1 MVMQKAETNSKVKR
15 ALPQGLLQ
23 VTFLTAKPGPPW
35 FYALLQQA
43 NNQISESRKN
53 IMS

>member
-23 VTFLTAKPGPPW
+23 VTFLTAKTGSSVVLC
-35 FYALLQQA
+35 AVA
-43 NNQISESRKN
+43 AGK
-53 IMS
+53 